1 MTMFR
6 NYSIVPDKDKK
17 FTEYVNL
24 LKKSL
29 EDDFAKYDSG
39 YGYQTD
45 DFTEFCS
52 HLLGDLFEDSEDNI
66 YVVYYAY
73 IDNAVDICNFLAN
86 YDMIV
91 LNEKGHPIANSSNNP
106 DAANIIN
113 EMFELL

>member
-1 MTMFR
+1 MNMFR

-17 FTEYVNL
+17 FTECVNL

-39 YGYQTD
+39 YGYQTN
-45 DFTEFCS
+45 DFTEFCA
-52 HLLGDLFEDSEDNI
+52 HLLGDLFEDSEDNTYLI
-66 YVVYYAY
+66 FHPCMENVT
-73 IDNAVDICNFLAN
+73 DICNFLSN

-113 EMFELL
+113 EMFALL

>member
-1 MTMFR
+1 MNTFR

-45 DFTEFCS
+45 DFTEFRT
-52 HLLGDLFEDSEDNI
+52 HLLCDLYEDHEDNI

-73 IDNAVDICNFLAN
+73 IDNVVDICDFLAN

-91 LNEKGHPIANSSNNP
+91 LNEKGHPIANRSNNP

>member
-1 MTMFR
+1 MTAFKD
-6 NYSIVPDKDKK
+6 YSLVSDKDRK
-17 FTEYVNL
+17 FTECVNL

-45 DFTEFCS
+45 DFTEFRT

-73 IDNAVDICNFLAN
+73 IDNVVHICEFLAN

-91 LNEKGHPIANSSNNP
+91 LNEKGHPIANRSNNP

>member
-1 MTMFR
+1 MTAFKD
-6 NYSIVPDKDKK
+6 YSLVSDKDRK

-45 DFTEFCS
+45 DFTEFCA
-52 HLLGDLFEDSEDNI
+52 HLLGDLFEGSEDNI

-73 IDNAVDICNFLAN
+73 IDNVVDMCDFLAN
-86 YDMIV
+86 YDIIV
-91 LNEKGHPIANSSNNP
+91 LNEKGHTIINSSNNP
-106 DAANIIN
+106 YAANIIN
-113 EMFELL
+113 EMFALL